1 MKTEEAIQEL
11 RKEKKRK
18 FVQTIDLI
26 INLQNF
32 DTRKEAVNT
41 FISIPHPSPKTIC
54 GFLTKKTK
62 IVDSIIKE
70 EFDRYKTDADIKR
83 LAKKY
88 DFFIAAAPL
97 MGLIATKFGRVFGPM
112 GKMPSPQAG
121 IIPLDNDNAIEEVVA
136 KMKKLI
142 RIKSKEKSLKIPV
155 GKEDMTDKELKENIE
170 SVVTS
175 VENALP
181 RRKDN
186 IKNIIIKLTMSRPI
200 KLGD

>member
-1 MKTEEAIQEL
+1 MKVEEAIQEL

-32 DTRKEAVNT
+32 DVRKEAVNT
-41 FISIPHPSPKTIC
+41 FVQIPHPSQKTIC
-54 GFLTKKTK
+54 GFLTRKSKS
-62 IVDSIIKE
+62 VDTIIKE
-70 EFDRYKTDADIKR
+70 EFDRYKTEGDLKR

-88 DFFIAAAPL
+88 DFFIATAPL

-121 IIPLDNDNAIEEVVA
+121 IIPMDNDNAIEEVVE
-136 KMKKLI
+136 KMKKLV
-142 RIKSKEKSLKIPV
+142 RIKSKEKSLKIPI
-155 GKEDMTDKELKENIE
+155 GKEDLTDKELKENIE
-170 SVVTS
+170 SVITS

-181 RRKDN
+181 RKKDN
-186 IKNIIIKLTMSRPI
+186 VKNIMIKLTMSKPI
-200 KLGD
+200 RLGD